1 MENKLFIF
9 WGWVSGGEQGPM
21 VFILIGM
28 GALLLLLV
36 SDWADCEGR
45 QGARLSAA
53 VISLALL
60 ISSTVALIAR
70 PERLAVSLW
79 VRIPAALAAALFL
92 FLLVSSLFL
101 EIQLAEG
108 PDGERPLYT
117 RGTYALVRH
126 PGVLWLALFQVFLAL
141 AIRSESLL
149 VASPFWTA
157 SNVALVAAED
167 RIFFPRLFGDA
178 YLQYRRSVPFL
189 IPNIFSIKNCIKTYS
204 IKKGKE

>member
-1 MENKLFIF
+1 
-9 WGWVSGGEQGPM
+9 M

-45 QGARLSAA
+45 FGARLLAA
-53 VISLALL
+53 ALSLALL
-60 ISSTVALIAR
+60 LSSAVALIAR
-70 PERLAVSLW
+70 PERLTLSLW
-79 VRIPAALAAALFL
+79 VRLPAALAAAVFL

-108 PDGERPLYT
+108 PGGERPLYT

-126 PGVLWLALFQVFLAL
+126 PGVLWLALLQVTFAL
-141 AIRSESLL
+141 AIRSGPLL
-149 VASPFWTA
+149 IASPFWTA
-157 SNVALVAAED
+157 ANVALVAAED

-178 YLQYRRSVPFL
+178 YLRYRKNVPFL
-189 IPNIFSIKNCIKTYS
+189 LPTISSMKNCIKTYS
-204 IKKGKE
+204 IKKGKI

>member
-1 MENKLFIF
+1 
-9 WGWVSGGEQGPM
+9 M
-21 VFILIGM
+21 VVILIGM

-45 QGARLSAA
+45 RGMRILAA
-53 VISLALL
+53 AFSLALL
-60 ISSTVALIAR
+60 LSAAVALIAR
-70 PERLAVSLW
+70 PERLALPLW
-79 VRIPAALAAALFL
+79 ARVPAAFAAALFL

-141 AIRSESLL
+141 AIQSQPLL
-149 VASPFWTA
+149 VAAPFWTA
-157 SNVALVAAED
+157 ANVALVAAED
-167 RIFFPRLFGDA
+167 RVFFPRLFGDA
-178 YLQYRRSVPFL
+178 YLQYRRNVPFL
-189 IPNIFSIKNCIKTYS
+189 LPNISSIKNCIKTYS
-204 IKKGKE
+204 IKKVKNKAEEAPRGDD